1 MHKTIFHQG
10 EIVGVTVGIE
20 GPLCTRVKKNTEK
33 KQKKRQKSYWPMV
46 RVKGDIDSKNRKILI
61 KKQFEI

>member
-1 MHKTIFHQG
+1 MH
-10 EIVGVTVGIE
+10 ES
-20 GPLCTRVKKNTEK
+20 KKKHRK
-33 KQKKRQKSYWPMV
+33 KAKKRQKSYWPMV